1 MPARPARAAPAAPSQ
16 SRRGLVIALT
26 VLSVIVVLLAVGGVL
41 LARSGNKAAS
51 SPPTTA
57 GPSTTLATLPDAGF
71 TTFTDTDPQ
80 FSFTIRYPRGWVR
93 SDAPVKEIR
102 LTVSDGKQFSARVRV
117 IHPEE
122 ATTPGN
128 IGNLKPTIEGFLGS
142 NIQLAKSDPVTV
154 NGLIGFRYI
163 YNYTASDTGLT
174 GAHVRY
180 FLFQGH
186 KMNDIIFEAVP
197 SDSFGQME
205 GVFDQMLQSFH
216 SDPEPATSSSTPGG

>member
-1 MPARPARAAPAAPSQ
+1 M
-16 SRRGLVIALT
+16 VIALT
-26 VLSVIVVLLAVGGVL
+26 VLSVVVVVLAVAGVL
-41 LARSGNKAAS
+41 LARRGKEAAS
-51 SPPTTA
+51 PPRTTVTPTT
-57 GPSTTLATLPDAGF
+57 TLTTLPDAAF
-71 TTFTDTDPQ
+71 TTFTDTDPE
-80 FSFTIRYPRGWVR
+80 FAFTIRYPRAWTR

-117 IHPEE
+117 VHTEE
-122 ATTPGN
+122 ATTPAN

-174 GAHVRY
+174 GAQVRY

-197 SDSFGQME
+197 SDSFGQIE

-216 SDPEPATSSSTPGG
+216 SDPEPTTSSAPGG